1 MNVEFS
7 LCPNGDL
14 LIHDGSSVRTYCE
27 EDSKITDELY
37 AVIERDYPEA
47 FSALQSL
54 YKRSIANLTYFK
66 YRVVHRFVRCNFGR
80 FDDVS
85 DVDANGNLN
94 FDFVDCPIRCEC
106 PYHRVIC
113 GPKFNTKL
121 SIREIEIMRHLCD
134 GKSPAETADILCLSE
149 STVATHRRNA
159 YRRAGVNSLAEF
171 TRYAEIHHLFKN

>member
-1 MNVEFS
+1 M
-7 LCPNGDL
+7 
-14 LIHDGSSVRTYCE
+14 
-27 EDSKITDELY
+27 
-37 AVIERDYPEA
+37 
-47 FSALQSL
+47 
-54 YKRSIANLTYFK
+54 
-66 YRVVHRFVRCNFGR
+66 RCNFGR

-85 DVDANGNLN
+85 EVDANGNLN
-94 FDFVDCPIRCEC
+94 FEFVDCPIRCEC

-149 STVATHRRNA
+149 LTVATHRRNA

-171 TRYAEIHHLFKN
+171 TRYA